1 VESLTEKEQG
11 KPNKNKDVEKMNKNF
26 SFDYTNM
33 LYFIN
38 VFLIVTLITLNLL
51 LIIKSNMSISPWH
64 DISIPPWYWPVNL
77 LFILFSVF
85 VTIKYVCDKQKRR
98 NKND

>member
-1 VESLTEKEQG
+1 
-11 KPNKNKDVEKMNKNF
+11 MNKNS
-26 SFDYTNM
+26 SFGYTDM

-38 VFLIVTLITLNLL
+38 AFIVVTLITLNLL

-64 DISIPPWYWPVNL
+64 DISVPPWLWAVNF

-85 VTIKYVCDKQKRR
+85 MIIEYVYNKQKEE
-98 NKND
+98 KQID

>member
-1 VESLTEKEQG
+1 
-11 KPNKNKDVEKMNKNF
+11 MNKNS

-38 VFLIVTLITLNLL
+38 VFLIVALITLNLL

-77 LFILFSVF
+77 LFILFSIF
-85 VTIKYVCDKQKRR
+85 MIIEYVYNKQKGRI
-98 NKND
+98 